1 MALQRVSNFRALR
14 LWESPSAQNHQI
26 DPLQRALMAT
36 ETFPG
41 QSLYAVAVNGTPDIL
56 LGNCH
61 PKTGD
66 FLPVGSPEDGE
77 KGI

>member
-1 MALQRVSNFRALR
+1 
-14 LWESPSAQNHQI
+14 
-26 DPLQRALMAT
+26 MAT